1 MLELFLNNTRVGLQL
16 YFNNPLRAELMDKLT
31 KAVKDITLKLGADMV
46 GIGSAEAMNRDANG
60 MQKPD
65 KNLPGT
71 KAIISF
77 GLRMLHSI
85 FKTPNIRISR
95 ANYAHLHEELDNL
108 AWKVSAFLEERG
120 FNAIP
125 IPSAVPVEMMERG
138 GVLGDISHR
147 HAAVQAGL
155 GRIGLSHNF
164 LHPQLGPRVRL
175 GSVLTTAPLVPD
187 EPLNE
192 ELCLGEKCRKCME
205 SCPGKAIYNDRFEVK
220 ACLSVMHK
228 YNLYGLLKHIG
239 KIISASDPEEKK
251 RLIFDRTLSEI
262 YMSLRSGDPPF
273 CIKCIEVCP
282 VGYPK

>member
-1 MLELFLNNTRVGLQL
+1 MN
-16 YFNNPLRAELMDKLT
+16 KLT

-46 GIGSAEAMNRDANG
+46 GIGFAEAMNREARE

-65 KNLPGT
+65 QNLPGT
-71 KAIISF
+71 KAIVSF
-77 GLRMLHSI
+77 GLKMLHSI
-85 FKTPNIRISR
+85 FKSPNIRISR
-95 ANYAHLHEELDNL
+95 ASYVYLHEELDNI
-108 AWKVSAFLEERG
+108 AWKVATFLEEKG
-120 FNAIP
+120 FDAIP
-125 IPSAVPVEMMERG
+125 IPSAVPVEMMKRG

-164 LHPQLGPRVRL
+164 LHPRFGARVRL

-187 EPLNE
+187 EPLKE
-192 ELCLGEKCRKCME
+192 EICIGEKCGKCME
-205 SCPGKAIYNDRFEVK
+205 SCPGKALLKDSFEIK
-220 ACLSVMHK
+220 HCLSVMHK
-228 YNLYGLLKHIG
+228 YNLYGLLKHMG
-239 KIISASDPEEKK
+239 KIMNASDHEEKK
-251 RLIFDRTLSEI
+251 QLIFDRTFGEI

>member
-1 MLELFLNNTRVGLQL
+1 
-16 YFNNPLRAELMDKLT
+16 MDKLT
-31 KAVKDITLKLGADMV
+31 RAVKDLTLKLGANIV
-46 GIGSAEAMNRDANG
+46 GIGSAEAMNREARE

-65 KNLPGT
+65 QSLPDT

-95 ANYAHLHEELDNL
+95 ASYVYLHEELDNI
-108 AWKVSAFLEERG
+108 AWKVAAFLEERG
-120 FNAIP
+120 FNAIL

-164 LHPQLGPRVRL
+164 LHPQFGARVRL

-187 EPLNE
+187 EPLKE
-192 ELCLGEKCRKCME
+192 EVCLGEKCKKCIE
-205 SCPGKAIYNDRFEVK
+205 SCPGKALFRDKFEVK

-228 YNLYGLLKHIG
+228 YNFYGLLKHIG
-239 KIISASDPEEKK
+239 KIINASDHEEKK
-251 RLIFDRTLSEI
+251 RLIFDRTFSEI
-262 YMSLRSGDPPF
+262 YMSLRSGDPPL